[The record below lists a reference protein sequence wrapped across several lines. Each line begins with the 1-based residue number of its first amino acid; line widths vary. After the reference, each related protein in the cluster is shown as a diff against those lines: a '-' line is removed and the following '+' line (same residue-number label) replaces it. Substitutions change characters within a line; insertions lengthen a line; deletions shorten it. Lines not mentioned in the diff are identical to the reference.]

1 MKKSKKIVLSA
12 AIALAALAV
21 ICIGIFAG
29 IYFTRFQTVM
39 SINKLS
45 SYDDGYNL
53 YFMDVKY
60 NYSIDNFLDY
70 DVNSDQEIFDAIIKE
85 SLPLLPVKIKTP
97 KFGCTAF
104 NLTTADGDALMGRNY
119 DFKKDTSAMLVRCEP
134 KDGYKSVAFAALD
147 NVSANSPEASIKG
160 KFASLT
166 APYICLDGIN
176 EKGVSIAVLVV
187 DSEPVHQDSG
197 KPNIFTT
204 LAIRIVL
211 DRAATTGQA
220 VDLLKEYDMLASSG
234 KDYHF
239 YINDASG
246 DGRIVEY
253 DCESPT
259 RELVATPVNAV
270 TNFYTIYEDKVLPN
284 QRNGIYGHG
293 KERYYAVLDVLN
305 EQKGNYSDN
314 TAWSALKAAS
324 QKSDSESLTSN
335 TQWSIIF
342 NSTDLTAK
350 IVLRRNWGD
359 TYLYDLKTNTVTLT
373 DEQQ

>member
-1 MKKSKKIVLSA
+1 MKKKQKIVLSA
-12 AIALAALAV
+12 VIALAALAV

-147 NVSANSPEASIKG
+147 NMSANSPEASIKG
-160 KFASLT
+160 KFASLK
-166 APYICLDGIN
+166 L
-176 EKGVSIAVLVV
+176 
-187 DSEPVHQDSG
+187 
-197 KPNIFTT
+197 
-204 LAIRIVL
+204 
-211 DRAATTGQA
+211 
-220 VDLLKEYDMLASSG
+220 
-234 KDYHF
+234 
-239 YINDASG
+239 
-246 DGRIVEY
+246 
-253 DCESPT
+253 
-259 RELVATPVNAV
+259 
-270 TNFYTIYEDKVLPN
+270 
-284 QRNGIYGHG
+284 
-293 KERYYAVLDVLN
+293 
-305 EQKGNYSDN
+305 
-314 TAWSALKAAS
+314 
-324 QKSDSESLTSN
+324 
-335 TQWSIIF
+335 
-342 NSTDLTAK
+342 
-350 IVLRRNWGD
+350 
-359 TYLYDLKTNTVTLT
+359 
-373 DEQQ
+373 